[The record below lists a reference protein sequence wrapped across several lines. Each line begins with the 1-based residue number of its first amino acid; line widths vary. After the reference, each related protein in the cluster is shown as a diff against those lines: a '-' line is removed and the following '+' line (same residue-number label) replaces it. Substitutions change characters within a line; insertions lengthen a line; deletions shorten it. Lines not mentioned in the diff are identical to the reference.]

1 MKKLLLLSLLLVSA
15 SLFAT
20 PPEQEKG
27 LLVVDFESASAM
39 KIMGTDVTKLQDP
52 DFPEQVKA
60 LKYLDKIIFK
70 TAEGIFTGTVGV
82 AYRDVNMVEVR
93 AGYFQPRN
101 NGYREIF
108 HFTYDQDALVGWMEY
123 TYAAKEYNILYTKA
137 SGKLTAYSEE
147 SRMKHFR
154 CGNEDGAALSE
165 MSEEQ
170 KAEIRANAS
179 IPQPATFYTNIWEVP
194 EYVTQNYLICY
205 TKDAYE
211 YSKRKGGINHLM
223 AHGIVHGTLLLSNS
237 NIKACLRLGHSQL
250 LTDYPD
256 NHNSSKSLG
265 DFNGY
270 RNGCQ
275 DAYDMRCRYGCDMG
289 SIGIKH
295 ATYTGLANVNFSQT
309 GSESIP
315 FNCMDS
321 DFLGGTGWC
330 HEDGHTMGGRH
341 YIDTYAEN
349 NRNSLFDHSFGC
361 HNTPPGAPREYGS
374 VMARSAGLF
383 NYYSSTN
390 IYYDGVPIS
399 TNAKCR
405 VADTWTKIRRYAARY
420 RCTPV
425 IPDVD
430 GLICNEEFEYPDGM
444 GLMWQ
449 EGGEG
454 FCTPW
459 EHCNTNIFQT
469 VSDTM
474 ERPGFHR
481 GGVLRINNNNAG
493 SESVRRFIFW
503 GHNINGDYHYSRTNF
518 WLRSTLNI
526 KNENLFYIYLGSLP
540 IRFGDDRIRII
551 NGNTGLTYEYDK
563 TFSVLV
569 HFEMGPEDT
578 TVSIWKDYVGE
589 SAPDPSSAAFTLEVS
604 NTTYFGN
611 YRYLTLY
618 SMNNFQGELDDL
630 RMGFTYE
637 SLNPPERPMG
647 FQIVPGGYTNDYIR
661 MVWRNVT
668 EPETFEILRSTVN
681 DLDTAVSISTLEGG
695 TAGFKDV
702 NVDGGV
708 TYYYWLRANYS
719 DHFFTTL
726 VRKGVAGIPVDTVE
740 ANGEYVIGQGQV
752 AHLTAK
758 GTTGYLPM
766 IRWTVGDFDTVFLT
780 NHYDYAFNERIIMT
794 PGDYPVKIEV
804 TEQEVQTDILEDT
817 TVLHVTNSYPHVT
830 FECETE
836 EKMAG
841 KRLIFHAYPTD
852 PGTNDI
858 LTVRWRFAPEEEWS
872 PWTNSYYFAHTFA
885 EAGSFKVEC
894 EVKDDYEAVT
904 REESTIVISGS
915 SAIPFFANK
924 ITMSNGHS
932 AVLVLGNKGS
942 LPYDFEIEPLSTLVS
957 AYPLTGTVG
966 GEGSYQAVLF
976 NYAHEKI
983 NGTAGNFTVRVK
995 IGGESYDVRVSI
1007 PYSPCQL
1014 AYQGPFQFTGGF
1026 ETTFS
1031 DLGSQQ
1037 GYSLRWILNGVEI
1050 GAPQKGLLLNATLTL
1065 DEGEHELVTQ
1075 ALKPNEDVAAAVTN
1089 TVSAVVIDPE
1099 VFLEE
1104 TKREGTTVTYFP
1116 RVLLHAFGEAE
1127 VRFNWDEGVGWTV
1140 WQSPAEVTHT
1150 FKADRSYL
1158 VQCQVRAYG
1167 KENGTSTRFS
1177 PVDALS
1183 VKASFEGGENDLF
1196 IDLGESVTLQVEREG
1211 ENEIVWRENF
1221 SNPQLGLIEDQ
1232 SSASFSITP
1241 EKPGLYGFLCYVQ
1254 NDRAVSAP
1262 SVLTLYVSR
1271 PYEPSDFYA
1280 SLAGVVI
1287 TNTVY
1292 GCDTTGEC
1300 ILRAVGKNYSLAV
1313 SNDVDG
1319 TFVLEGLP
1327 YGEVKLCLS
1336 SDRYAGTVYE
1346 TVITNVSQTVTLQ
1359 AEDLSGSG
1367 IVYAQLSDNRSK
1379 LPLKG
1384 ALVTAGSKTGTTTD
1398 KGRSTA
1404 LTLPYGQYVMT
1415 VEIPGRDIVV
1425 TNISPDVKAK
1435 TFDVVS
1441 EGYSPF
1447 VHGFLYGTGGETVK
1461 SGTIQVLSDITK
1473 NIVDRHA
1480 MNGLPFYFIG
1490 LTPDHPVT
1498 LRYRLDDYDN
1508 ENFSINSDRI
1518 VEHDAILTP
1527 EPGIAALL
1535 ALLLFLAK
1543 RKRG

>member
-1 MKKLLLLSLLLVSA
+1 MKKLFLLSALFIASSLL
-15 SLFAT
+15 AT
-20 PPEQEKG
+20 PPEQEKE
-27 LLVVDFESASAM
+27 LLVVDFEGASAS
-39 KIMGTDVTKLQDP
+39 KIMGTDVTKLQDA
-52 DFPEQVKA
+52 DFPEQVRA
-60 LKYLDKIIFK
+60 LKYKDQIIFK
-70 TAEGIFTGTVGV
+70 TAEGVFTGTVGV

-93 AGYFQPRN
+93 AGYFEPRN

-123 TYAAKEYNILYTKA
+123 TYLAKEYNILYTKA
-137 SGKLTAYSEE
+137 SGKLTAYSED
-147 SRMKHFR
+147 SRMKDFR

-165 MSEEQ
+165 LSEEQ
-170 KAEIRANAS
+170 KAEIHANFTA
-179 IPQPATFYTNIWEVP
+179 PQPATFYTNIWEVP

-250 LTDYPD
+250 LSDYPD
-256 NHNSSKSLG
+256 NHNSGQSLG

-295 ATYTGLANVNFSQT
+295 ATYTGLANVNYSQV

-349 NRNSLFDHSFGC
+349 NRSSLFDHSFGC

-425 IPDVD
+425 VPDVD
-430 GLICNEEFEYPDGM
+430 GLVCNEEFEYPEGM

-459 EHCNTNIFQT
+459 ENCNTNIFQT
-469 VSDTM
+469 VADTFGR
-474 ERPGFHR
+474 EGFHR
-481 GGVLRINNNNAG
+481 GGVLKINNDNAG
-493 SESVRRFIFW
+493 SESARRFIFW
-503 GHNINGDYHYSRTNF
+503 GRNINGDYHYSRTNF
-518 WLRSTLNI
+518 WLKSTLKI
-526 KNENLFYIYLGSLP
+526 QSDKIFYIYLGNFYLRFNDNK
-540 IRFGDDRIRII
+540 IRV
-551 NGNTGLTYEYDK
+551 NGGISAITYDYDVP
-563 TFSVLV
+563 FSVLV
-569 HFEMGPEDT
+569 HFEMGESDT
-578 TVSIWKDYVGE
+578 TVSVWKDYEGISE
-589 SAPDPSSAAFTLEVS
+589 PDPSSADFTVDVS
-604 NTTYFGN
+604 NVSYFSN

-618 SMNNFQGELDDL
+618 SMNDFKGELDDL
-630 RMGFTYE
+630 RIGFTYA
-637 SLNPPERPMG
+637 SLNPPERPMN

-668 EPETFEILRSTVN
+668 EPESFEILRSTVN
-681 DLDTAVSISTLEGG
+681 DLATANSIVTLGG
-695 TAGFKDV
+695 NTASFKDTDV
-702 NVDGGV
+702 AAGV
-708 TYYYWLRANYS
+708 TYYYWLKANYS
-719 DHFFTTL
+719 DHEFTTL
-726 VRKGVAGIPVDTVE
+726 VRKGVAGTPVDTVE
-740 ANGEYVIGQGQV
+740 ANGEYTIGQGQI

-758 GTTGYLPM
+758 GTTGFLPM
-766 IRWTVGDFDTVFLT
+766 IRWTVGGFDTVFLT

-830 FECETE
+830 FECETA

-858 LTVRWRFAPEEEWS
+858 LTVRWRFAPDTEWS
-872 PWTNSYYFAHTFA
+872 PWTNSYYFAHAFA

-894 EVKDDYEAVT
+894 EVKDDYDAVT
-904 REESTIVISGS
+904 REEGTIVISGS
-915 SAIPFFANK
+915 SPVPFFPSRL
-924 ITMSNGHS
+924 TMSNGHS
-932 AVLVLGNKGS
+932 VVLVLGNKGS
-942 LPYDFEIEPLSTLVS
+942 SPYDYEIDTQNALLS
-957 AYPLTGTVG
+957 AYPASGTVTGYQTVLLTYDHAATG
-966 GEGSYQAVLF
+966 GTSGIF
-976 NYAHEKI
+976 NLKL
-983 NGTAGNFTVRVK
+983 K
-995 IGGESYDVRVSI
+995 IGEETHDVRVNI
-1007 PYSPCQL
+1007 PYVPCQL
-1014 AYQGPFQFTGGF
+1014 AYQGPFAILGEY

-1031 DLGSQQ
+1031 ALGSQP
-1037 GYSLRWILNGVEI
+1037 GYSFRWLLDGEEI
-1050 GAPQKGLLLNATLTL
+1050 GAPQKSLMLDSILTL
-1065 DEGEHELVTQ
+1065 EEGEHELVTE
-1075 ALKPNEDVAAAVTN
+1075 ALKSNEAVAAAVTN
-1089 TVSAVVIDPE
+1089 IVSAATIDPE

-1104 TKREGTTVTYFP
+1104 VKREGTTVTYSP
-1116 RVLLHAFGEAE
+1116 KAILHAPGEAE
-1127 VRFNWDEGVGWTV
+1127 VRFNWDEGVGWTI
-1140 WQSPAEVTHT
+1140 WQAPSEVTHT

-1167 KENGTSTRFS
+1167 KENSTSTRFV
-1177 PVDALS
+1177 PEENLS
-1183 VKASFEGGENDLF
+1183 VTASFENGEKEYSVSLGASATLSAAKVGENDL
-1196 IDLGESVTLQVEREG
+1196 
-1211 ENEIVWRENF
+1211 VWRENF
-1221 SNPQLGLIEDQ
+1221 SNPQLGLIEDA
-1232 SSASFSITP
+1232 SAASFTVTP
-1241 EKPGLYGFLCYVQ
+1241 DKPGTYCFLCYAQ
-1254 NDRAVSAP
+1254 NDKAVSAP
-1262 SVLTLYVSR
+1262 SVLTLNVTKEAER
-1271 PYEPSDFYA
+1271 SDLCG

-1292 GCDTTGEC
+1292 GCDITGEC
-1300 ILRAVGKNYSLAV
+1300 ILRAVGKNYALAV
-1313 SNDVDG
+1313 SNEVDG
-1319 TFVLEGLP
+1319 TFILEGLP

-1336 SDRYAGTVYE
+1336 SDRYSGVVYE
-1346 TVITNVSQTVTLQ
+1346 TVITNEAQVVTLE
-1359 AEDLSGSG
+1359 AEDLTGSG
-1367 IVYAQLSDNRSK
+1367 IVYAQLADNRSR
-1379 LPLKG
+1379 LPIKG
-1384 ALVTAGSKTGTTTD
+1384 AFVAAGSKTGTTTD

-1415 VEIPGRDIVV
+1415 VEIPGRELVV
-1425 TNISPDVKAK
+1425 TNISPDVRAK

-1461 SGTIQVLSDITK
+1461 SGTIQVLSDLTK
-1473 NIVDRHA
+1473 NIVDRHN
-1480 MNGLPFYFIG
+1480 MNGVPFYFIG
-1490 LTPDHPVT
+1490 LTPGHPVT
-1498 LRYRLDDYDN
+1498 LRYRLDGYDN
-1508 ENFSINSDRI
+1508 ENYSINSDSI
-1518 VEHDAILTP
+1518 VEHDVVLTP
-1527 EPGIAALL
+1527 EPALIALL
-1535 ALLLFLAK
+1535 ALLLALK
-1543 RKRG
+1543 WRR

>member
-1 MKKLLLLSLLLVSA
+1 MKKLCLLVLLTTA

-20 PPEQEKG
+20 PPEKEKG
-27 LLVVDFESASAM
+27 LLVVDFESASAS

-60 LKYLDKIIFK
+60 LKYRDQIIFK

-165 MSEEQ
+165 LSEEQ
-170 KAEIRANAS
+170 KAEIHANFSA
-179 IPQPATFYTNIWEVP
+179 PQPATFYTNIWEVP

-250 LTDYPD
+250 LADYPD
-256 NHNSSKSLG
+256 NHNSGKSLG

-270 RNGCQ
+270 KNGCQ

-420 RCTPV
+420 RCNPV

-481 GGVLRINNNNAG
+481 GGVLRINNVNAG

-503 GHNINGDYHYSRTNF
+503 GRNINGDYHYSRTNF

-540 IRFGDDRIRII
+540 IRFGDGRIRII

-569 HFEMGPEDT
+569 HFEMGPQDT
-578 TVSIWKDYVGE
+578 TVSIWKDYEGE
-589 SAPDPSSAAFTLEVS
+589 SAPDPSSAAFTLEVN

-637 SLNPPERPMG
+637 SLDPPERPMG
-647 FQIVPGGYTNDYIR
+647 FTIVPGGYTNDYIR

-668 EPETFEILRSTVN
+668 EPESFEILRSTVN
-681 DLDTAVSISTLEGG
+681 DLDTAVSIATLEGG
-695 TAGFKDV
+695 TAGYKDTH
-702 NVDGGV
+702 VDGGV
-708 TYYYWLRANYS
+708 TYYYWLKANYS
-719 DHFFTTL
+719 DHVFTTL
-726 VRKGVAGIPVDTVE
+726 VRKGIAGIPVDTVE
-740 ANGEYVIGQGQV
+740 ANGEYTIGQGQV

-830 FECETE
+830 FELQTE
-836 EKMAG
+836 DPMAG
-841 KRLIFHAYPTD
+841 KPLIFRAYPTD

-858 LTVRWRFAPEEEWS
+858 LTVRWRFSSDAEWT
-872 PWTNSYYFAHTFA
+872 PFTNSYYAAHVFPEEGRYT
-885 EAGSFKVEC
+885 VEC
-894 EVKDDYEAVT
+894 EVMDNYGATTVT
-904 REESTIVISGS
+904 SKEFVFGAA
-915 SAIPFFANK
+915 SAIPVIPAALA
-924 ITMSNGHS
+924 MDNGHS
-932 AVLVLGNKGS
+932 AVLLLSNDGS
-942 LPYDFEIEPLSTLVS
+942 APYDFVIDTTSRMLT
-957 AYPLTGTVG
+957 AYPSSGTVPGEAG
-966 GEGSYQAVLF
+966 GVTPVLIKLQ
-976 NYAHEKI
+976 HQTTG
-983 NGTAGNFTVRVK
+983 GTAGNYTIKVITGEDIHSVTLRV
-995 IGGESYDVRVSI
+995 
-1007 PYSPCQL
+1007 PYSECQL
-1014 AYQGPFQFTGGF
+1014 SIQSPEAVKNKDYTL
-1026 ETTFS
+1026 FS
-1031 DLGSQQ
+1031 ALGSQDDYNYRWLVD
-1037 GYSLRWILNGVEI
+1037 GEDVSGILR
-1050 GAPQKGLLLNATLTL
+1050 GLLWRGTLVRTPG
-1065 DEGEHELVTQ
+1065 DHSLVLQ
-1075 ALKPNEDVAAAVTN
+1075 ALKDDETVVKTVTN
-1089 TVSAVVIDPE
+1089 SLYIASRDPE
-1099 VFLEE
+1099 VYLEE
-1104 TKREGTTVTYFP
+1104 VKREGLSVTYRP
-1116 RVLLHAFGEAE
+1116 VVIVNGREEAN
-1127 VRFNWDEGVGWTV
+1127 VRYNWDDGNGWTV
-1140 WQSPAEVTHT
+1140 WQEPKEISHT
-1150 FKADRSYL
+1150 FAKGRTYL
-1158 VQCQVRAYG
+1158 VQCQVRVGQQNNA
-1167 KENGTSTRFS
+1167 TSTKFD
-1177 PVDALS
+1177 PETALTLS
-1183 VKASFEGGENDLF
+1183 ASFGNGEKDF
-1196 IDLGESVTLQVEREG
+1196 SCQVGETVTMNIASFSG
-1211 ENEIVWRENF
+1211 AGSVWREAI
-1221 SNPQLGLIEDQ
+1221 SNPELELIADASAQ
-1232 SSASFSITP
+1232 SVEVTP
-1241 EKPGLYGFLCYVQ
+1241 TVPGEYVFLAYTQ
-1254 NDRAVSAP
+1254 NDDAIGAP
-1262 SVLTLYVSR
+1262 EVLILNVEEDFADIAHGSV
-1271 PYEPSDFYA
+1271 
-1280 SLAGVVI
+1280 AGVIV

-1292 GCDTTGEC
+1292 GSGVCADCVVRVTGKDFE
-1300 ILRAVGKNYSLAV
+1300 LSV
-1313 SNDVDG
+1313 SNRFDG
-1319 TFVLEGLP
+1319 SFILEGLP
-1327 YGEVKLCLS
+1327 MGPLTL
-1336 SDRYAGTVYE
+1336 
-1346 TVITNVSQTVTLQ
+1346 NVSGDILKGRIVEIALTNGATTLNVPVEI
-1359 AEDLSGSG
+1359 ADANT
-1367 IVYAQLSDNRSK
+1367 IFYAQLNDKRSN
-1379 LPLKG
+1379 LPIQG
-1384 ALVTAGSKTGTTTD
+1384 ADVRAGSKLGTTTN

-1404 LTLPYGQYVMT
+1404 LTMPEGEYVLVCDVPYRGL
-1415 VEIPGRDIVV
+1415 II
-1425 TNISPDVKAK
+1425 TNVYPVGNSK
-1435 TFDVVS
+1435 TYNLLSD
-1441 EGYSPF
+1441 GYSPYI
-1447 VHGFLYGTGGETVK
+1447 HGFLYGTGGETVK
-1461 SGTIQVLSDITK
+1461 QGVIQVLSTLTM
-1473 NIVDRHA
+1473 NIVQRYA
-1480 MNGLPFYFIG
+1480 VSGVPYYSIG
-1490 LTPDHPVT
+1490 LIDGHEVT
-1498 LRYRLDDYDN
+1498 LRYRLEDYDN
-1508 ENFSINSDRI
+1508 ENFTFTPEGCLDRD
-1518 VEHDAILTP
+1518 VVLTP

-1535 ALLLFLAK
+1535 ALLLFLTG

>member
-1 MKKLLLLSLLLVSA
+1 MKKLLLLTVLIACSA
-15 SLFAT
+15 YST
-20 PPEQEKG
+20 PPESEKG
-27 LLVVDFESASAM
+27 LLVVDFESASAA

-60 LKYLDKIIFK
+60 LKYRDQIIFK

-165 MSEEQ
+165 MTEEQ
-170 KAEIRANAS
+170 KAEIHANFNV
-179 IPQPATFYTNIWEVP
+179 PQPATFYTNIWEVP

-256 NHNSSKSLG
+256 NHNSGKSLG

-295 ATYTGLANVNFSQT
+295 ATYTGLANVNYSIT

-430 GLICNEEFEYPDGM
+430 GLICNEEFEYPSGM

-459 EHCNTNIFQT
+459 ENSNTNIFQT

-540 IRFGDDRIRII
+540 IRFGDGRIRII

-578 TVSIWKDYVGE
+578 TVSIWKDYAGE
-589 SAPDPSSAAFTLEVS
+589 SAPDPSSAGFTLEVS

-647 FQIVPGGYTNDYIR
+647 FTIVPGGYTNDYIR

-668 EPETFEILRSTVN
+668 EPESFEILRSTVN
-681 DLDTAVSISTLEGG
+681 DLDTAVSIATLEGG

-719 DHFFTTL
+719 DHVFTTL

-740 ANGEYVIGQGQV
+740 ANGEYTVGQGQI

-766 IRWTVGDFDTVFLT
+766 IRWTVGAFDTVFLT

-804 TEQEVQTDILEDT
+804 TEQEIQTDILEDT

-841 KRLIFHAYPTD
+841 KRLIFHAYPSD

-858 LTVRWRFAPEEEWS
+858 LTVRWRFAPESEWS
-872 PWTNSYYFAHTFA
+872 SWTNSYYFAHTFA

-894 EVKDDYEAVT
+894 EVKDDYDAVT

-915 SAIPFFANK
+915 SAIPFFSNK
-924 ITMSNGHS
+924 LTMSNGHS

-942 LPYDFEIEPLSTLVS
+942 LPYDFEIEPQSTLIG
-957 AYPLTGTVG
+957 AYPSQGTVG
-966 GEGSYQAVLF
+966 GEGSYQTILLT
-976 NYAHEKI
+976 YEHDKT
-983 NGTAGNFTVRVK
+983 NGTAGSFTVRVK
-995 IGGESYDVRVSI
+995 IGGESYDVRLNI
-1007 PYSPCQL
+1007 PFSPCQL
-1014 AYQGPFQFTGGF
+1014 TYQGPFLITGGY
-1026 ETTFS
+1026 EATFS
-1031 DLGSQQ
+1031 DLGSQP
-1037 GYSLRWILNGVEI
+1037 GYVLRWLIDGEEI
-1050 GAPQKGLLLNATLTL
+1050 GAAQKGMLLSAAL
-1065 DEGEHELVTQ
+1065 DLSEGEHEIVTQ
-1075 ALKPNEDVAAAVTN
+1075 AIKETGDVAASVTN
-1089 TVSAVVIDPE
+1089 TISALTIDPE

-1104 TKREGTTVTYFP
+1104 IKREGTTVTYSP
-1116 RVLLHAFGEAE
+1116 RTVLHDQGEAE

-1140 WQSPAEVTHT
+1140 WQAPSEVTHT

-1158 VQCQVRAYG
+1158 VQCQIRAYG
-1167 KENGTSTRFS
+1167 KENGTSTRFD
-1177 PVDALS
+1177 PVETLKAE
-1183 VKASFEGGENDLF
+1183 ASFENGEKDHSISLGG
-1196 IDLGESVTLQVEREG
+1196 SVTLKAEKEG
-1211 ENEIVWRENF
+1211 EADIVWRENF

-1232 SSASFSITP
+1232 SASSFSVTP
-1241 EKPGLYGFLCYVQ
+1241 EKPGLYCFLCYAQ

-1262 SVLTLYVSR
+1262 SVLTLRVDMAA
-1271 PYEPSDFYA
+1271 EPSDFYG

-1300 ILRAVGKNYSLAV
+1300 VLRAVGKNYSLAV
-1313 SNDVDG
+1313 SNEVDG
-1319 TFVLEGLP
+1319 TFILEGLP
-1327 YGEVKLCLS
+1327 YGEVKLSLS
-1336 SDRYAGTVYE
+1336 SDRYAGVVYE
-1346 TVITNVSQTVTLQ
+1346 TVITNASQVVTMV
-1359 AEDLSGSG
+1359 AEDLTGSG
-1367 IVYAQLSDNRSK
+1367 IVYAQVSDKRSK
-1379 LPLKG
+1379 LPVKG
-1384 ALVTAGSKTGTTTD
+1384 ALVAAGSKTGVTTD

-1447 VHGFLYGTGGETVK
+1447 VHGFLYGTGGETVS

-1480 MNGLPFYFIG
+1480 MNGLPFYSIG
-1490 LTPDHPVT
+1490 LTPGHPVT
-1498 LRYRLDDYDN
+1498 LRYRLDNYDN
-1508 ENFSINSDRI
+1508 ENFSVNSGSI

-1527 EPGIAALL
+1527 EPALIALIALLL
-1535 ALLLFLAK
+1535 ALK
-1543 RKRG
+1543 WRR